1 MDFEPSIVLEIILVP
16 DNVDEPVDDLEIR
29 DDRDEVSEAV
39 DVLLFVLDGEKVPV
53 NFVVRDPTGV
63 AD

>member
-1 MDFEPSIVLEIILVP
+1 MDFEASIVLEIILVR

-53 NFVVRDPTGV
+53 NFVVSDFTGV